1 MLPSFYGVEMAVDL
15 SLTLGDVITA
25 GAILGGGLI
34 AWGALRGTVI
44 ALTKDFGV
52 FTSRSEA
59 QFDDVKVEL
68 KKLGE
73 VMVILAESKGRM
85 DRMDDRAILQGSRID
100 ESTKQIISLR
110 DDVTQLRF
118 QIADLKRPT

>member
-1 MLPSFYGVEMAVDL
+1 MAMDL
-15 SLTLGDVITA
+15 SLTLGDILTA

-34 AWGALRGTVI
+34 AWGAMRGTVV
-44 ALTKDFGV
+44 ALTKDFTA
-52 FTSRSEA
+52 FTQRSEA

-73 VMVILAESKGRM
+73 VMIILAESKGRM

-100 ESTKQIISLR
+100 ESTKQISILR
-110 DDVTQLRF
+110 DEITSLRF
-118 QIADLKRPT
+118 QLAGLMRSTSAP